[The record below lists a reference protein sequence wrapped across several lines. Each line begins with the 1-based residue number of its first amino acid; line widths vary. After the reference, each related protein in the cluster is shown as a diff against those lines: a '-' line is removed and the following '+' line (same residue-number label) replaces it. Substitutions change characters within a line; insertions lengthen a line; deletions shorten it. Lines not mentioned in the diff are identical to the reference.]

1 MHGDDS
7 DKAQIAAFPPLIFA
21 GALGLGSLLD
31 VLVPV
36 RFTPRPYSAP
46 FGIFFLVCAIVFSGL
61 AVRELFRSKTPV
73 DPRRPTSALVTTG
86 VFKVS
91 RNPIYLGMVLFCL
104 GLSFLIHSLWFMALA
119 AVLAA
124 VLQQGVIKP
133 EEVYLEQK
141 FGNPYREYKTNV
153 RRWL

>member
-1 MHGDDS
+1 MQIDDD
-7 DKAQIAAFPPLIFA
+7 DKAKIAAFPPLIFA

-31 VLVPV
+31 VLIPI

-46 FGIFFLVCAIVFSGL
+46 FGLFFIACAIGFAGL
-61 AVRELFRSKTPV
+61 AIWEMFRSRTPV
-73 DPRRPTSALVTTG
+73 DPRRPTSALVTNG

-119 AVLAA
+119 AALAA
-124 VLQQGVIKP
+124 VLQKGVIAP
-133 EEVYLEQK
+133 EETYLEQK
-141 FGNPYREYKTNV
+141 FGVAYRQYKASV

>member
-1 MHGDDS
+1 
-7 DKAQIAAFPPLIFA
+7 
-21 GALGLGSLLD
+21 
-31 VLVPV
+31 
-36 RFTPRPYSAP
+36 
-46 FGIFFLVCAIVFSGL
+46 
-61 AVRELFRSKTPV
+61 
-73 DPRRPTSALVTTG
+73 
-86 VFKVS
+86 
-91 RNPIYLGMVLFCL
+91 MVLFCL

-141 FGNPYREYKTNV
+141 FGNPYREYKANV